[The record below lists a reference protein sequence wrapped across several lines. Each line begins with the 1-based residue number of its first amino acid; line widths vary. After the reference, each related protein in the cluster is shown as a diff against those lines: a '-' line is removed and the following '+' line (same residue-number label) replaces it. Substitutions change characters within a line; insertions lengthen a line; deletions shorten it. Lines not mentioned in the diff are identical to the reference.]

1 MWKKREEAF
10 LVLIFSTKTNCK
22 SMAYWCLNLLEFE
35 ARGVRKVSKG
45 IIGLW
50 LLSVHN
56 ALYILHRWCCIHQGF
71 DCMFYFWMSL
81 GFDSIL
87 DLLCKLAFAIPIS
100 QQVVLIRRIEPQSTL
115 RYIEI
120 NSIICLLFT
129 TWPSKLVL

>member
-1 MWKKREEAF
+1 
-10 LVLIFSTKTNCK
+10 
-22 SMAYWCLNLLEFE
+22 
-35 ARGVRKVSKG
+35 
-45 IIGLW
+45 
-50 LLSVHN
+50 
-56 ALYILHRWCCIHQGF
+56 
-71 DCMFYFWMSL
+71 MFYFCMSL

-100 QQVVLIRRIEPQSTL
+100 QQVVLIIRRIEPQSTL